1 METLISTI
9 FTFEF
14 AALIFVLVLLKS
26 SIKFVPQN
34 RAYVIERFGKFNKT
48 IEAGLNF
55 IVPFI
60 DSVAYDRSL
69 KEQATDVPSQSAI
82 TRDNISLTVDGV
94 LYFRVLD
101 PYKAS
106 YGVLW
111 TKI

>member
-1 METLISTI
+1 MYR
-9 FTFEF
+9 
-14 AALIFVLVLLKS
+14 K
-26 SIKFVPQN
+26 N
-34 RAYVIERFGKFNKT
+34 RAFLIERFGKYNKT

-55 IVPFI
+55 IVPVL

-82 TRDNISLTVDGV
+82 TKDNISLIVDGI

-106 YGVLW
+106 YGVDGLCVLR
-111 TKI
+111 